1 MMTSTLTA
9 SPRRQRR
16 YANLITPLVCTALL
30 GFVTSVVSA
39 QDKDGKKVTFSRDSI
54 ELENFR
60 ADKETALSK
69 SRLRR
74 IKLLTKM
81 IDKNKSATDMPD
93 LLFRLAELEWD
104 EAKYQYFLRRK
115 EFDKLMIA
123 YDEKTVTKRPE
134 EPKPDYSRAEIHYQK
149 LLSNFSNYRK
159 IDTVLF
165 FLAQSYKLS
174 GNVSKMKQYM
184 SRLVK
189 EYPRSEYFTRA
200 NLALA
205 EAFFE
210 KNIMGAAESFYETV
224 IKDIKSPEYPYALY
238 KLGYT
243 YYNLQKYQQSI
254 DTFRKVIELGL
265 EGKRKIDFQDQA
277 YSALALSYTEVE
289 GGWEKAR
296 DYFRSIQNKA
306 GNPDLANNQL
316 ERMARIFAKQD
327 KIDKMLA
334 VYEYLIGEAPTST
347 KIPGYADNMIEA
359 YKNQPDLFKTEE
371 QVMRFFKYFDAKT
384 SWGVSNSGDGENQK
398 SARKRANQFR
408 EVQLDWLISSFHTKA
423 QTFEKEK
430 KIDKASTYYTKAATY
445 YDLFIATFTESKD
458 LYEKEF
464 FLAEILSYQQQK
476 WDDAIERYTNVL
488 KRDPKGKYSKDSA
501 YKVILCGEEKMAV
514 AKLISAPGHFKE
526 TGKTNTKAQ
535 EASVEYTKAEK
546 NDDFKPVPKK
556 ELHETEVAFL
566 QACKNY
572 TDFYPKDKE
581 VPSISFRAAELF
593 IRAGHYPEGIQRL
606 EVIMTYHSNHK
617 FASFAA
623 ATLFD
628 ANYRL
633 RRWDQMERWGRY
645 MLKKR
650 NFKVLK
656 KKQLEDIIAISI
668 NNYAA
673 ELSEKGTKLKT
684 AGKID
689 EGQKLQD
696 QAVSQMMRFIK
707 EFPKHPKAAIALSNA
722 AYLTERAER
731 TREAVNLYERLI
743 REYKKSPQAT
753 EAHFVLGAL
762 YESQTK
768 FDKAA
773 DYFERMASFP
783 NIDDMSK
790 VKDSLYNAGS
800 IRMALQQYKDAIK
813 IFERYIKKFP
823 NDPSTRDLFFNLAR
837 AHQKR
842 QDWKAERKIYT
853 RYIKKYAK
861 SNPKSLVDVYLFM
874 AESHQK
880 ENKSSARKLASKE
893 LAKALKEF
901 NKLSD
906 KDKQDKRVA
915 FSAAKARFLE
925 AEYLLEDFLKFKVV
939 PHPQRKLKATLK
951 KKAELQQLC
960 EKTYF
965 EVLNYKAYLISAGAF
980 FRIAYMYDTFAK
992 TLTELEPPRIVQE
1005 NPEFFDTYQMLIEQ
1019 TVLPLQEKAIESARK
1034 ALELAH
1040 NKHIYNDW
1048 SKRSAKL
1055 LSQLSPESFPVL
1067 NDEVVNTEWEVP
1079 ATFSTQYISEPAG
1092 QLGMMIR
1099 EAQAQEDE
1107 KKDEK
1112 KADQS
1117 KESSDTKTDD
1127 IKKGQPEQAKG
1138 QGEGAQSKKENK

>member
-1 MMTSTLTA
+1 
-9 SPRRQRR
+9 
-16 YANLITPLVCTALL
+16 
-30 GFVTSVVSA
+30 
-39 QDKDGKKVTFSRDSI
+39 
-54 ELENFR
+54 
-60 ADKETALSK
+60 
-69 SRLRR
+69 
-74 IKLLTKM
+74 M

-104 EAKYQYFLRRK
+104 EAKYQYFLKRK

-174 GNVSKMKQYM
+174 GNMSKMKQYM

-189 EYPRSEYFTRA
+189 EYPQSEYFTRA

-210 KNIMGAAESFYETV
+210 KNIMGAAEAYYETV
-224 IKDIKSPEYPYALY
+224 IKDMKSPEYPYALY

-296 DYFRSIQNKA
+296 DYFRSIQAKA
-306 GNPDLANNQL
+306 GNPELANNQL

-327 KIDKMLA
+327 KIEKMLA
-334 VYEYLIGEAPTST
+334 VYEYLIGEAPTSA
-347 KIPGYADNMIEA
+347 KIPGYADNMIGA

-371 QVMRFFKYFDAKT
+371 QIMRFFKYFEAKT
-384 SWGVSNSGDGENQK
+384 SWGVSNSGDSENQK

-423 QTFEKEK
+423 QTFEKEAK
-430 KIDKASTYYTKAATY
+430 KEKASTYYDKAATY
-445 YDLFIATFTESKD
+445 YKLFISTFTESKD

-464 FLAEILSYQQQK
+464 FLAEILTYQQQL
-476 WDDAIERYTNVL
+476 WDEAIERYTSVL

-514 AKLISAPGHFKE
+514 AKLISEPGHFKDS
-526 TGKTNTKAQ
+526 GKTNTKAQ
-535 EASVEYTKAEK
+535 EASVEYTKTQK
-546 NDDFKPVPKK
+546 NDDFKPLPKK

-566 QACKNY
+566 KACKNY
-572 TDFYPKDKE
+572 TDFYPEDTE

-593 IRAGHYPEGIQRL
+593 IRAGHYEEGINRL

-673 ELSEKGTKLKT
+673 ELSEKGTKLKDS
-684 AGKID
+684 GKFD
-689 EGQKLQD
+689 AGQKLQD

-722 AYLTERAER
+722 AFLTERAER

-823 NDPSTRDLFFNLAR
+823 NDPATRDLYFNLAR
-837 AHQKR
+837 AHQKHK
-842 QDWKAERKIYT
+842 DWKAERKIYT

-861 SNPKSLVDVYLFM
+861 SNPKSLVDVYLFI
-874 AESHQK
+874 AQSHQK
-880 ENKSSARKLASKE
+880 ENKRSARKLVSKE
-893 LAKALKEF
+893 LAQALKAF
-901 NKLSD
+901 AKLSD
-906 KDKQDKRVA
+906 KDKKDKKVA

-925 AEYLLEDFLKFKVV
+925 GEYLLQDFLNFKVV
-939 PHPQRKLKATLK
+939 PHPQRKLKSSLK

-965 EVLNYKAYLISAGAF
+965 EVLNYKAYLVSAGAF
-980 FRIAYMYDTFAK
+980 FRIAYMYDTFAR
-992 TLTELEPPRIVQE
+992 TLTNLEPPRVVQE

-1040 NKHIYNDW
+1040 NNRIYNDW

-1055 LSQLSPESFPVL
+1055 LSQLSPESFPIL

-1099 EAQAQEDE
+1099 EAQAEE
-1107 KKDEK
+1107 ESKETKDDKK
-1112 KADQS
+1112 KA
-1117 KESSDTKTDD
+1117 KKTEESSDSKADD
-1127 IKKGQPEQAKG
+1127 TKKGQSDQAKE